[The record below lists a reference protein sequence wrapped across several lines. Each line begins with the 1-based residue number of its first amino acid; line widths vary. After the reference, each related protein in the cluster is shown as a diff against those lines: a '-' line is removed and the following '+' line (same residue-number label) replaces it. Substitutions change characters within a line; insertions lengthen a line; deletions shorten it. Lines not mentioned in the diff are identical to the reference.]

1 MLPRDCLAPLWCTM
15 LQNMMGS
22 SSPITVFLHPSYSTL
37 FGDNV
42 NNWNVLSKCL
52 GQKVPFSNIAC
63 HIGGRVWTPK
73 ARLSHSLSFLFW
85 LDWGWNLMLR
95 KHPLCWAISSTPSL
109 QSILF
114 WDRVSLNFPGRS
126 CICNL
131 PASLPPEQLGL
142 ENCFVTF

>member
-15 LQNMMGS
+15 LQKMMGS
-22 SSPITVFLHPSYSTL
+22 SSPVTVFLHPSYSTL

-63 HIGGRVWTPK
+63 HIGGRVWNT
-73 ARLSHSLSFLFW
+73 LHHFYF
-85 LDWGWNLMLR
+85 GWTGDGIYGLMLR